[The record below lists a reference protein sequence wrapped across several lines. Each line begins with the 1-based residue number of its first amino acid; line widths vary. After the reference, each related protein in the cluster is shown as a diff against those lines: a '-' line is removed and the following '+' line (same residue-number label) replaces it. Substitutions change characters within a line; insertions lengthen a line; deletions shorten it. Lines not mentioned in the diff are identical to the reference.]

1 MLFRSSFSNAL
12 PAAGEIAILAY
23 STLVSSQMSEYA
35 LRSLERLSVEY
46 PVDRLHRAAF
56 AHLDLD
62 KGVRDFEWGDCVR
75 DLCMVP
81 AKVANSLG
89 ATRDIPLR
97 LENGVYFNNLSVRCE
112 QLIFTLSAKSS
123 KGIQIK

>member
-1 MLFRSSFSNAL
+1 
-12 PAAGEIAILAY
+12 
-23 STLVSSQMSEYA
+23 
-35 LRSLERLSVEY
+35 
-46 PVDRLHRAAF
+46 VDRSHSAAF
-56 AHLDLD
+56 AHIDLD
-62 KGVRDFEWGDCVR
+62 KGVRDVEWENCVR

-112 QLIFTLSAKSS
+112 QLIFTLSAKLS
-123 KGIQIK
+123 KGMLNIQSFLYLFSCPP